1 MVIMLISIKILLLLD
16 ECANFGKIES
26 LQTMITAVRSYGIQ
40 LMMIFQGRNDI
51 ERVYGKENS
60 ILNNCSYHMYLKPQ
74 EIADLKFLSERI
86 GKTTVENIQDTKRG
100 LSLFTDSRTAI
111 NTGRDLVT
119 PTEVAYLIG
128 RLPLLMVRS
137 Q

>member
-1 MVIMLISIKILLLLD
+1 
-16 ECANFGKIES
+16 
-26 LQTMITAVRSYGIQ
+26 
-40 LMMIFQGRNDI
+40 
-51 ERVYGKENS
+51 
-60 ILNNCSYHMYLKPQ
+60 MYLKPQ